1 MTKCSMGAANYCASE
16 QVPFA
21 DAARLGQGRIKIWS
35 QLELIIQ
42 DSGPATLIAQKW

>member
-1 MTKCSMGAANYCASE
+1 MTKCSMGVTNYCASE

-21 DAARLGQGRIKIWS
+21 DAAEYGQGKIMIWS